1 MSHRRR
7 LVEAV
12 GGQAGLAEQCENGRL
27 LHQELPRLDLVRGG
41 PHQRQALVDP
51 TGLEIDAAQEPGGLR
66 TQERDVRMARDAARA
81 LEHGAGSVEVSP
93 DEGDVPQPD
102 AGGGKT
108 VRAVEPFSDGDRLA
122 AGGHPLVE
130 LPALRETTR
139 EPGEVHPLKRP
150 PGPDHQTGERARPP
164 FDRWRLDDGPQQLRG
179 APVIAES
186 MTGQPE
192 DIAGDEPEREVLQ
205 PVAQDQRLLRELA
218 RLGESP
224 ALAEVFAHDRGDQPE
239 PALIRDRTGKGL
251 GLPQARQHL
260 LELAERVERGPQL
273 KAHIDLLLSRFRR
286 LGQVA

>member
-1 MSHRRR
+1 MEGEQ
-7 LVEAV
+7 EAGAREPPLREDAHQIAPGEGV
-12 GGQAGLAEQCENGRL
+12 AGQAQ
-27 LHQELPRLDLVRGG
+27 
-41 PHQRQALVDP
+41 
-51 TGLEIDAAQEPGGLR
+51 
-66 TQERDVRMARDAARA
+66 
-81 LEHGAGSVEVSP
+81 
-93 DEGDVPQPD
+93 
-102 AGGGKT
+102 
-108 VRAVEPFSDGDRLA
+108 
-122 AGGHPLVE
+122 
-130 LPALRETTR
+130 
-139 EPGEVHPLKRP
+139 
-150 PGPDHQTGERARPP
+150 
-164 FDRWRLDDGPQQLRG
+164 RLDDGPQQLRG